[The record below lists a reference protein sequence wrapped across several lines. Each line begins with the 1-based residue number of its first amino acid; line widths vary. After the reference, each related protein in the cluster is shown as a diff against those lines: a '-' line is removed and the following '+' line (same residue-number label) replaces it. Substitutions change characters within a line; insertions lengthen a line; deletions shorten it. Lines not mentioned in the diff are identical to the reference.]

1 MQVFT
6 LQLNE
11 FSLAAGNEQH
21 PFIKWSGDRCSA
33 LHGLGQAC
41 SVWTG
46 NKFISKSHS
55 VAIDLKEMKAVNAEA
70 EHQALREARARKQL
84 AERSRE

>member
-11 FSLAAGNEQH
+11 FRLAAGNEQH
-21 PFIKWSGDRCSA
+21 PFIKGPGDRCSA
-33 LHGLGQAC
+33 LYGLGQAC

-55 VAIDLKEMKAVNAEA
+55 VAIDLKEMKAANAEA
-70 EHQALREARARKQL
+70 EHQALREARAPKKMS
-84 AERSRE
+84 E